1 MSRNCNKINFTNQI
15 LQIKLS
21 LAILLPVRDYTAMA
35 TKAKN
40 SGDRAILA
48 SCARHVE

>member
-1 MSRNCNKINFTNQI
+1 MSRNCNKII

-21 LAILLPVRDYTAMA
+21 LAILLPVRDYIAMA